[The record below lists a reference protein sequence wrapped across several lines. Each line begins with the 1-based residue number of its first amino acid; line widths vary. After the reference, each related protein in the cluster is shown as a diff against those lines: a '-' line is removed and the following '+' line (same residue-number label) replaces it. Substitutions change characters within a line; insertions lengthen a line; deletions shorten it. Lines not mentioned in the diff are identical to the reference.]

1 MSNKKKK
8 KSELAFIDAGSK
20 ILLIEV
26 IKDHVKKVR
35 IRLVDKSLCD

>member
-1 MSNKKKK
+1 MSNNKKK
-8 KSELAFIDAGSK
+8 KSELGFIDAGSK

-35 IRLVDKSLCD
+35 IKTC